1 MEFGVRSSMFE
12 TLKLVYR
19 AKPKTLAFLVF
30 LIISL
35 TILYIFS
42 IWQLDL
48 ISVLPVWNTP
58 AFLVVMQQ
66 QGLTNYAQSYFECW
80 LWKTTVGEAY
90 NDLLFLNFV
99 SFYGTVIVFV
109 ILSYWTICQIR
120 KMGKSKC

>member
-1 MEFGVRSSMFE
+1 
-12 TLKLVYR
+12 
-19 AKPKTLAFLVF
+19 
-30 LIISL
+30 
-35 TILYIFS
+35 
-42 IWQLDL
+42 
-48 ISVLPVWNTP
+48 
-58 AFLVVMQQ
+58 MQQ

-90 NDLLFLNFV
+90 NDLLFLNFNDLLFLNFV